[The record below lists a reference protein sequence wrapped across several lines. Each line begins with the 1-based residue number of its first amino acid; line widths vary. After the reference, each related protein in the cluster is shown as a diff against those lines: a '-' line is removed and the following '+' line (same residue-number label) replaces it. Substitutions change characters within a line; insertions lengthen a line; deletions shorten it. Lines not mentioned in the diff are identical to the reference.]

1 MPPSHSYAA
10 RKYGLITQEGEQ
22 NISKLGTM
30 VFLPCLLFSEMGPS
44 STWSNLKECQS
55 SPPPPFLAAFP
66 APWTFD
72 LKNVE
77 GLTYVRVSSLSLGTV
92 WPIPVWA
99 ISSQLLSLA
108 FALTLK
114 VCKII
119 PSPFV
124 PSFVFNNVTSL
135 PLLLIESLSATGSL
149 DGLLKGSET
158 AEQLL
163 KRGRVLLLFVSSPF
177 HCPLPPSSLPD

>member
-1 MPPSHSYAA
+1 MSVLAP
-10 RKYGLITQEGEQ
+10 L
-22 NISKLGTM
+22 
-30 VFLPCLLFSEMGPS
+30 
-44 STWSNLKECQS
+44 
-55 SPPPPFLAAFP
+55 PPFLAAFP

-77 GLTYVRVSSLSLGTV
+77 GLIFVRVSPFSLAIV

-99 ISSQLLSLA
+99 ISFQLLSLA

-135 PLLLIESLSATGSL
+135 PLLLIESLSAAGSL

-163 KRGRVLLLFVSSPF
+163 KRARVLLLFVLSPF
-177 HCPLPPSSLPD
+177 LFPSPLRPCLIY